1 MTSGYFNLPGGVEDI
16 LSERALELEN
26 LRRTLI
32 DLYSQKGFSLVYP
45 SIIEF
50 ADAIG
55 GEVNSELKKRAFT
68 FSDNSISGD
77 LAIRPD
83 ISQQIARI
91 DQASNS
97 EEIKKYCYAG
107 EVIKKRKDSFAKS
120 ILAIKSGVEIFGS
133 DSSEIEI
140 IDLLLE
146 SLDLV
151 GLTSSCLSLGRT
163 EVLDEIIKDE
173 NLPEFKEKKLRE
185 IISDKSESDLIEWSD
200 TNKVDK
206 KSLGKIITLMH
217 SYGDI
222 QCLEKISSFS
232 KLAKNSVENLKAIT
246 EKISHENIHIDMT
259 DFPGFNYHQG
269 LVFSV
274 HSQNFGFAIANGGQ
288 YSYQKNSKEKRS
300 AIGFDIDLI
309 SLLNIKEND
318 K

>member
-68 FSDNSISGD
+68 FSDNSISSD
-77 LAIRPD
+77 IAIRPD

-309 SLLNIKEND
+309 SLLNIKEKD

>member
-68 FSDNSISGD
+68 FSDNSISSD
-77 LAIRPD
+77 IAIRPD

-97 EEIKKYCYAG
+97 EKIKKYCYAG

-133 DSSEIEI
+133 DGSEIEI

-146 SLDLV
+146 SLDSV

-173 NLPEFKEKKLRE
+173 NLPELKEKKLRE
-185 IISDKSESDLIEWSD
+185 IISDKSESNLIEWSD
-200 TNKVDK
+200 SNKVDK

-274 HSQNFGFAIANGGQ
+274 HSQNFGFAIAMEDNILIKKI
-288 YSYQKNSKEKRS
+288 QKKR
-300 AIGFDIDLI
+300 D
-309 SLLNIKEND
+309 SLLVSILT
-318 K
+318 

>member
-68 FSDNSISGD
+68 FSDNSISSD
-77 LAIRPD
+77 IAIRPD

>member
-68 FSDNSISGD
+68 FSDNSISSD
-77 LAIRPD
+77 IAIRPD

-97 EEIKKYCYAG
+97 KDIKKYCYAG

-120 ILAIKSGVEIFGS
+120 ILAIKSGVEIFGT

-232 KLAKNSVENLKAIT
+232 KLAKNSIESLKTII
-246 EKISHENIHIDMT
+246 EKINHENIHIDMT
-259 DFPGFNYHQG
+259 DFPGFNYHSG

-274 HSQNFGFAIANGGQ
+274 HSKNFGFSIANGGQ
-288 YSYQKNSKEKRS
+288 YKINSGATNRS
-300 AIGFDIDLI
+300 AIGFDKDLFAI
-309 SLLNIKEND
+309 TKINS
-318 K
+318 

>member
-68 FSDNSISGD
+68 FSDNSISSD
-77 LAIRPD
+77 IAIRPD

-91 DQASNS
+91 DQANNS

-140 IDLLLE
+140 LDLLLE

-163 EVLDEIIKDE
+163 EVLDEIIKNE
-173 NLPEFKEKKLRE
+173 NLPKFKEKKLRE
-185 IISDKSESDLIEWSD
+185 IISDKSESNLIEWSD
-200 TNKVDK
+200 SNKVDK

-232 KLAKNSVENLKAIT
+232 KLAKNSVENLRAIT

>member
-68 FSDNSISGD
+68 FSDNSISSD
-77 LAIRPD
+77 IAIRPD

-232 KLAKNSVENLKAIT
+232 KLAKNSVENLRAIT

>member
-1 MTSGYFNLPGGVEDI
+1 MTTDYFNLPDGVEDI
-16 LSERALELEN
+16 LSERALELES

-32 DLYSQKGFSLVYP
+32 DLYSKKGFSLVYP
-45 SIIEF
+45 SIIEY

-55 GEVNSELKKRAFT
+55 GDVNSELKKRAFT
-68 FSDNSISGD
+68 FSDNSISND
-77 LAIRPD
+77 IAIRPD

-91 DQASNS
+91 DQANNS
-97 EEIKKYCYAG
+97 KEIKKYCYAG

-133 DSSEIEI
+133 DNSEIEI
-140 IDLLLE
+140 LDLLFE
-146 SLDLV
+146 SLDSV

-173 NLPEFKEKKLRE
+173 NLSKPKEKKLRE
-185 IISDKSESDLIEWSD
+185 IISNRSESNLIEWSD
-200 TNKVDK
+200 LNKIN
-206 KSLGKIITLMH
+206 KSSLEKIIILMH
-217 SYGDI
+217 AYGDI
-222 QCLEKISSFS
+222 RCLEKISSFS
-232 KLAKNSVENLKAIT
+232 KLAENSVESLKVIV

-259 DFPGFNYHQG
+259 DFPGFNYHEG

-274 HSQNFGFAIANGGQ
+274 HSDNFGFAIANGGQ
-288 YSYQKNSKEKRS
+288 YFYQQASSEKRS

-309 SLLNIKEND
+309 SLLNIKENG

>member
-26 LRRTLI
+26 LRRTFI

-68 FSDNSISGD
+68 FSDNSISSD

-140 IDLLLE
+140 LDLLLE

-173 NLPEFKEKKLRE
+173 NLPELKEKKLRE

>member
-68 FSDNSISGD
+68 FSDNSISSD
-77 LAIRPD
+77 IAIRPD

-107 EVIKKRKDSFAKS
+107 EIIKKRKDSFAKS

-309 SLLNIKEND
+309 SLLNIKEKD